1 MDRAVGDHSGHA
13 WVGVQ
18 GTTAADDRVALEPLM
33 AALETNPTRAC
44 CALACAWATAAG
56 WPQSPS
62 AHDVAPGSAWRLA
75 GAGCDTQATK
85 DPATATTTRDD
96 AAWREKAMWRAGRGC
111 WCYRID
117 ATLPRKEADSPPRSI
132 EIGLRDV
139 VDRARRRRRRRRSA
153 ERRRHYWMPV
163 RRRAS
168 CRSWQARRA
177 TIRPSRTVNTS

>member
-85 DPATATTTRDD
+85 D
-96 AAWREKAMWRAGRGC
+96 RG
-111 WCYRID
+111 D
-117 ATLPRKEADSPPRSI
+117 GDHH
-132 EIGLRDV
+132 
-139 VDRARRRRRRRRSA
+139 ARR
-153 ERRRHYWMPV
+153 
-163 RRRAS
+163 
-168 CRSWQARRA
+168 CRVA
-177 TIRPSRTVNTS
+177 